1 MAKKSLKMMPH
12 APPCIPIFYKK
23 IIIRKHTDLK
33 GKYLDFL
40 TEAKATEKSD
50 LSVTDSTGCHA
61 M

>member
-1 MAKKSLKMMPH
+1 MMPH

-23 IIIRKHTDLK
+23 IIIRKNTDLK

-40 TEAKATEKSD
+40 KEAKATEKSD